1 MSMRSTFQELEVDDD
16 DDTPDDQ
23 MDWMGE
29 RLRAL
34 IEQGKQALG
43 KEIVVVDDTVNDF
56 EKGVEDDGSHDW
68 EDDDAHTPTKPR
80 RVHASPSRQFTSPA
94 PSLSRSVSQRDLH
107 APLSSPYQLPAY
119 PASKLPTTPSASTS
133 NLSRTSAPA
142 PSTSFGSS
150 SSRHGSSPPVAILRY
165 GAIEPTQSDRERYWQ
180 APITQ
185 MAGPLNAS
193 DDDLVSGSPEMRKF
207 MEQAR
212 RARLGR

>member
-1 MSMRSTFQELEVDDD
+1 
-16 DDTPDDQ
+16 

-29 RLRAL
+29 RLRTL

-43 KEIVVVDDTVNDF
+43 KEIVVVDDTVDDL

-80 RVHASPSRQFTSPA
+80 RVHASPSRQFTSPT
-94 PSLSRSVSQRDLH
+94 PSLSHSVSRRDLH
-107 APLSSPYQLPAY
+107 APLSSPYQLPVF
-119 PASKLPTTPSASTS
+119 PASQLPTTPPASTS
-133 NLSRTSAPA
+133 DVSRTSAPP
-142 PSTSFGSS
+142 PSTSFGSPS

-165 GAIEPTQSDRERYWQ
+165 GAVAPTPSDRERYWQ

-185 MAGPLNAS
+185 MAGPLNES
-193 DDDLVSGSPEMRKF
+193 DNDLVSGSPEMRKF